1 MQLGREKES
10 EKTVA
15 ESLGKDASSREGQTT
30 RGLSESDRKR
40 SGADWGYLQSRI
52 KGVEGVNAGDVA
64 DSSPPPVQAH
74 VSDLESVKLGYMY
87 SPPVNAAGNM
97 IVAGNVKDGK
107 VITNGGTVA
116 ALGAPF
122 GISGSGSGA
131 TTYGNGTLIANG
143 TVSLG
148 DQSGLVAGDA
158 AVKFNVL
165 AGSDVQKSLDGTKAD
180 AKPAVALHYF
190 QPTKL
195 AQGLHGKAEA
205 GWDESGKKLSAGT
218 LVLADTSGEADK
230 NKPAE
235 GKPPVTPP
243 ANSQSATPTTP
254 VNTQQEIAAQ
264 QQRKI
269 IRNGEM
275 EFEVDSF
282 DSAFLTVNK
291 IVTEEGGFVSST
303 SSEKIA
309 NGKVRGT
316 VAVRVPPDHLDALV
330 MKLRA
335 LGDLKSQRITAQD
348 VTKVYY
354 DMESE
359 LKADRAMEERLLNII
374 KSGKGEIKDLLEAEK
389 QLGVYRV
396 KIEKLEGEVRYYNNL
411 VALSTLSITM
421 TDRDIKAA
429 AFAAQTELVS
439 MGIETEDVEK
449 SRTDA
454 LKAIDEAKGRV
465 IESNLKKDDAGQLAA
480 TVVCEVKP
488 DDAGPLIDR
497 LRQLGRVSR
506 MDIDRKQTTPD
517 AAIPAANMR
526 VERKDTRFFDLPLQ
540 PGQRR
545 AATDQ

>member
-1 MQLGREKES
+1 
-10 EKTVA
+10 
-15 ESLGKDASSREGQTT
+15 
-30 RGLSESDRKR
+30 
-40 SGADWGYLQSRI
+40 
-52 KGVEGVNAGDVA
+52 
-64 DSSPPPVQAH
+64 
-74 VSDLESVKLGYMY
+74 
-87 SPPVNAAGNM
+87 M
-97 IVAGNVKDGK
+97 IVAGSVKDGK

-116 ALGAPF
+116 CSGELF

-158 AVKFNVL
+158 AVKFNVTR
-165 AGSDVQKSLDGTKAD
+165 ARMSRNPDGTKAD

-275 EFEVDSF
+275 EFEVESF
-282 DSAFLTVNK
+282 DSAFVTVTK
-291 IVTEEGGFVSST
+291 IVTEQGGYVQSS
-303 SSEKIA
+303 SSDKLA

-316 VAVRVPPDHLDALV
+316 VVVRVPPDQLDVLV
-330 MKLRA
+330 LKLRA
-335 LGDLKSQRITAQD
+335 LGDLKSQKITAQD

-359 LKADRAMEERLLNII
+359 LKAARAMEERLLNII
-374 KSGKGEIKDLLEAEK
+374 KTGKGEIKDLIEAEK
-389 QLGVYRV
+389 QLGVYRE
-396 KIEKLEGEVRYYNNL
+396 KIEKLEGEIRYYNNM
-411 VALSTLSITM
+411 VSLSTLSISLTEK
-421 TDRDIKAA
+421 DIRAA
-429 AFAAQTELVS
+429 AFAAQTENGQHGHGGGGCREGARRCAQVHR
-439 MGIETEDVEK
+439 GGQGPGDRVEPQEI
-449 SRTDA
+449 RCRPARGD
-454 LKAIDEAKGRV
+454 DRV
-465 IESNLKKDDAGQLAA
+465 RSVTRRRRPADRPPQADRPGVAPGHRPQADDAR
-480 TVVCEVKP
+480 CRP
-488 DDAGPLIDR
+488 CP
-497 LRQLGRVSR
+497 
-506 MDIDRKQTTPD
+506 
-517 AAIPAANMR
+517 PARSAVR
-526 VERKDTRFFDLPLQ
+526 SKDTRFSISLYNLANVAPRQ
-540 PGQRR
+540 
-545 AATDQ
+545 TKT